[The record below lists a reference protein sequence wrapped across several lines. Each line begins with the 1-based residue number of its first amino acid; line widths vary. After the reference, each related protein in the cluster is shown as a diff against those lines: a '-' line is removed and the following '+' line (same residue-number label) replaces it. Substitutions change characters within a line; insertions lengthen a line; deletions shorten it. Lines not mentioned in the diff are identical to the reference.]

1 MFPLFPLKRE
11 IDAGV
16 KQAECAWLALC
27 RRKKTA
33 RLVCLG
39 RLLWVRLALVAGG
52 SGGTLWQVDDI
63 GSLAAVQVVSPPLH
77 KGHAVS

>member
-1 MFPLFPLKRE
+1 MFPLFPPKRE

-16 KQAECAWLALC
+16 KQAEGAWLALC

-39 RLLWVRLALVAGG
+39 RLL
-52 SGGTLWQVDDI
+52 
-63 GSLAAVQVVSPPLH
+63 
-77 KGHAVS
+77 